1 MHRLGAHFAVL
12 STAQALLLLLLPSEL
27 FPPAPL
33 PLPSRILSPPHFS
46 QSLTLPR
53 RQLLQ
58 LLRRLHCQQ
67 LLLLVL
73 LFLRFRLLLLL
84 LLLLFGQAVHV
95 VNIARE
101 MGDPIAEITH
111 ASLRLR

>member
-1 MHRLGAHFAVL
+1 MPPAVL
-12 STAQALLLLLLPSEL
+12 SPARALLLLLLPSEL

-33 PLPSRILSPPHFS
+33 PLPSRFLSPPHFS
-46 QSLTLPR
+46 ESLTLPR
-53 RQLLQ
+53 RQLLRL
-58 LLRRLHCQQ
+58 LLRLLHCQR
-67 LLLLVL
+67 LVLLVH
-73 LFLRFRLLLLL
+73 LFLRFRLLLLLL